1 MLNPMLGDALVRK
14 ERVQVEVKLTDLTT
28 YVGNMF
34 LMNSQRLQD
43 MLNGDR
49 LFIPLTAEVGG
60 SQEYILINKKCIIS
74 IKELS

>member
-1 MLNPMLGDALVRK
+1 MLGDALVRK
-14 ERVQVEVKLTDLTT
+14 ERIKVEVKLTDQTS

-43 MLNGDR
+43 LLNGER
-49 LFIPLTAEVGG
+49 LFLPLTAEVGG
-60 SQEYILINKKCIIS
+60 SHEYILINKECIIS